1 MVRLK
6 IAEAFTEGRGDAH
19 GCAARAALQ
28 GRFIRPSPISLEQ
41 TLRTKL
47 PGAILDSARAGPE
60 GVSPR
65 DGANNSRS
73 DDFLAGSPGRQ
84 GSGGELPWHVHRYCG
99 DRVARNVK

>member
-41 TLRTKL
+41 TLR
-47 PGAILDSARAGPE
+47 
-60 GVSPR
+60 V
-65 DGANNSRS
+65 SRS
-73 DDFLAGSPGRQ
+73 GDFLAGSPGRQ

-99 DRVARNVK
+99 DRVARYIK

>member
-41 TLRTKL
+41 TLR
-47 PGAILDSARAGPE
+47 A
-60 GVSPR
+60 
-65 DGANNSRS
+65 SRS

-84 GSGGELPWHVHRYCG
+84 GGGGEPPWHVHGYCG
-99 DRVARNVK
+99 D